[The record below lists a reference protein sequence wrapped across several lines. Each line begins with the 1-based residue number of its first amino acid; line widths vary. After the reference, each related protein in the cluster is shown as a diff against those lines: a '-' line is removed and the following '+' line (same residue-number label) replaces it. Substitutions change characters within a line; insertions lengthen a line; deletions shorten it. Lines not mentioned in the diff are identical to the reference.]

1 VKKKPSDRAV
11 DAYFRAVHVI
21 DPLRLRFWDSR
32 GATTT
37 QLRVMYTIRQMSEP
51 STGELAEDL
60 HIRPATLSGLADR
73 LERNGFARRWTDP
86 ADRRMVRIGLTEEGV
101 ALLDEV
107 SAVARQYLTSVF
119 ERMGPEA
126 SDELTEAFERF
137 ADIAAEL
144 EAEFS
149 LVDPR
154 TTSTGATGTIAPS

>member
-1 VKKKPSDRAV
+1 MKKGPSDRAV

-37 QLRVMYTIRQMSEP
+37 QLRVMYTIRQKCEP
-51 STGELAEDL
+51 STGELAEEL

-86 ADRRMVRIGLTEEGV
+86 SDRRVVRIGLTDEGI

-107 SAVARQYLTSVF
+107 SAAAREYLTAVF
-119 ERMGPEA
+119 ERMGAEA
-126 SDELTEAFERF
+126 RDELTEAFERF
-137 ADIAAEL
+137 AETATEM
-144 EAEFS
+144 EAE
-149 LVDPR
+149 
-154 TTSTGATGTIAPS
+154 TGEQPGAYINR

>member
-37 QLRVMYTIRQMSEP
+37 QLRVMYTIRQMCEP

-86 ADRRMVRIGLTEEGV
+86 TDRRVVRIGLTEEGT

-107 SAVARQYLTSVF
+107 FATAHEYLTSIF
-119 ERMGPEA
+119 KRMGPEA
-126 SDELTEAFERF
+126 RDELAAAFERF
-137 ADIAAEL
+137 ADAAATL
-144 EAEFS
+144 QAE
-149 LVDPR
+149 
-154 TTSTGATGTIAPS
+154 TGEQPGPVYINK